1 MSARYNGP
9 TQGRP
14 LQKHDTDHQPMTGYL
29 NKFFTYLEIEKNY
42 SPHTILNYRI
52 DLVEFSKFLGECHCE
67 EPKATKQSLSIKD
80 VEYSDLRRFLA
91 QLKGRNLKPRTLSR
105 KLSSLRSFFKFLQ
118 REKVIQANPAKLLVT
133 PKLDKPLPHFMSEEE
148 SVQLIEAPKSGKINS
163 PRDKAIFEILY
174 STGIRVSELV
184 GLNVDDVD
192 FFGNIIKVRGKGK
205 KERMVPVGDTALN
218 VLKEYLDKRSSST
231 PPVGGVREGGFI
243 FANKNGTRLG
253 DRSVRN
259 IINKYILEQAMS
271 QHVTPHMFRH
281 SFATH
286 LLNHGADL
294 RSVQELLGHVNLST
308 TQIYTHLTTD
318 KLKKVYD
325 QAHPRA

>member
-1 MSARYNGP
+1 MI
-9 TQGRP
+9 Q
-14 LQKHDTDHQPMTGYL
+14 YL
-29 NKFFTYLEIEKNY
+29 DKFFTYLEVEKNY
-42 SPHTILNYRI
+42 SSHTILNYRI
-52 DLVEFSKFLGECHCE
+52 DLEEFIKFLNQ
-67 EPKATKQSLSIKD
+67 TS
-80 VEYSDLRRFLA
+80 VEAVVYSDLRRFLA
-91 QLKGRNLKPRTLSR
+91 QLKARHLKPRSLAR

-118 REKVIQANPAKLLVT
+118 REKIIHTNPAKLLVT
-133 PKLDKPLPHFMSEEE
+133 PKLDKPLPHFMSEAET
-148 SVQLIEAPKSGKINS
+148 VQLIESPQSGKTNS
-163 PRDKAIFEILY
+163 PRDKAILEILY

-192 FFGNIIKVRGKGK
+192 FIGNIIKVMGKGK
-205 KERMVPVGDTALN
+205 KERLVPIGNQALSA
-218 VLKEYLDKRSSST
+218 LKEYLDRRQADNK
-231 PPVGGVREGGFI
+231 FI
-243 FANKNGTRLG
+243 FVNKNGTRLS

-259 IINKYILEQAMS
+259 IINKYILEQAMA

-308 TQIYTHLTTD
+308 TQIYTHLTTE